1 MRVIV
6 GMATFKGR
14 EKAVDKACASL
25 SKQVDLIY
33 LYDNEQNE
41 DLTDNGKFYGLEL
54 EKEPCIYLS
63 CDDDLLYPPD
73 YVENM
78 VKGIEIHNSIVSH
91 HGRIL
96 KALDVSY
103 YHGHKSWR
111 CLDEVRAWQ
120 RLDVCGTGVTGFST
134 EYFNPT
140 LWNAEDKKMS
150 DLVFS
155 LEAIKQVKTITLLPH
170 AKGWIKHLS
179 IPHSK
184 SIAVTE
190 RNNTR
195 QIELANEIY
204 NIRNGNKTA

>member
-1 MRVIV
+1 MRIIV

-14 EKAVDKACASL
+14 EKSVDKACSSL

-41 DLTDNGKFYGLEL
+41 DLADNGKFYGLEL

-63 CDDDLLYPPD
+63 CDDDLLYPPN
-73 YVENM
+73 YAEEM
-78 VKGIEIHNSIVSH
+78 VKAIEKHNSIVSH

-96 KALDVSY
+96 SGLDVSY

-111 CLDEVRAWQ
+111 CLDEVKTWQ

-140 LWNAEDKKMS
+140 LWDAEDKKMS

-155 LEAIKQVKTITLLPH
+155 LEAIKQGKTITLLPH
-170 AKGWIKHLS
+170 SKGWIKHLK
-179 IPHSK
+179 INHSQ

-190 RNNTR
+190 RDNTR
-195 QIELANEIY
+195 QIEISNKIY
-204 NIRNGNKTA
+204 NIRHGDKTA